1 MSAKKNK
8 IKYGNYLCNVGYLD
22 IRQKIV
28 MSKKMKKAGK
38 IVMTKG
44 SVDIFVYHGKHQI
57 AGPFKDKN
65 IAIEKAKKLVDENFK
80 YDKHKQ

>member
-8 IKYGNYLCNVGYLD
+8 IKYGNYLCNGGYLD

>member
-1 MSAKKNK
+1 
-8 IKYGNYLCNVGYLD
+8 
-22 IRQKIV
+22 